1 MVQIPGRFFM
11 LMQVHVECH
20 SEYTYAERPTAVY
33 LEGERWEINA
43 VLASW
48 QTPEGRHFRVL
59 LKDERVLTLLYK
71 IAEDHWELYP

>member
-1 MVQIPGRFFM
+1 M

-33 LEGERWEINA
+33 LEDERLEISA

-48 QTPEGRHFRVL
+48 QTPMGRFFRVL
-59 LKDERVLTLLYK
+59 LEKDRLLTLLYK
-71 IAEDHWELYP
+71 TAEDSWELQL